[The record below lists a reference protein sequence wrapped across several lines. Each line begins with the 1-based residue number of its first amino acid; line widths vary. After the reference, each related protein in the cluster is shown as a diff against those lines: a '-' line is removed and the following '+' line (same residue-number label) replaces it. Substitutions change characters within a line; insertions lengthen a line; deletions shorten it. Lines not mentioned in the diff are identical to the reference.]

1 MRAFVLPFLLSAILF
16 VTNGISQAESIQ
28 KGSLRPQEQ
37 PPATAQIVKIGFY
50 PVSVHQ
56 LDVAN
61 STYYIDTY
69 VWLRWKGEIDPTKTI
84 EFVNMVEDWARQLSF
99 LLPKPKQQ
107 ADGSFY
113 QIMRLEG
120 RFNQPFSLSD
130 YPLDQQRLSIK
141 VEDQTYGIDRLA
153 FVIDTKDSGVGDLVR
168 IPGWNLEG
176 WKAETFAHDY
186 QTDFGDKDTPQVY
199 SMARFS
205 IQISRP
211 VSFFFWKLLL
221 PLFMVIVAAIAALL
235 IRPQLLGERAALPAA
250 ALLSAIFLQKS
261 YSDSLPDLGYL
272 VLMDQIYLIAYPL
285 IILTLIRVIYA
296 YLQVEDAKID
306 QIRAVHRTDLR
317 LLALLLAI
325 SIVGVVLIVA
335 LR

>member
-1 MRAFVLPFLLSAILF
+1 MKTFALVFLLPVLLF
-16 VTNGISQAESIQ
+16 IASGKSPAETVQ
-28 KGSLRPQEQ
+28 KGTLHPQEQ

-56 LDVAN
+56 LDIAN

-69 VWLRWKGEIDPTKTI
+69 VWLRWKGDIDPTKTI

-99 LLPKPKQQ
+99 LLPKPKRE

-130 YPLDQQRLSIK
+130 FPLDQQRLSIK

-205 IQISRP
+205 IEISRP

-221 PLFMVIVAAIAALL
+221 PLFMVIIAAIAALL

-296 YLQVEDAKID
+296 YLQVEDAKIT
-306 QIRAVHRTDLR
+306 QVRAVHRTDLR
-317 LLALLLAI
+317 LLALFLAI
-325 SIVGVVLIVA
+325 FVVGVALIVA

>member
-1 MRAFVLPFLLSAILF
+1 MQNIALAFLLSVLLF
-16 VTNGISQAESIQ
+16 FSEGKSHAEPVQ
-28 KGSLRPQEQ
+28 KGTLRLQNSPN
-37 PPATAQIVKIGFY
+37 PSAQIVKIGFY

-69 VWLRWKGEIDPTKTI
+69 VWLRWKGAIDPTKTI
-84 EFVNMVEDWARQLSF
+84 EFVNMVEDWNRQQAF
-99 LLPKPKQQ
+99 LFTKPKIE
-107 ADGSFY
+107 ADGSTY
-113 QIMRLEG
+113 QIMRVEG
-120 RFNQPFSLSD
+120 LFVQPFSLAD
-130 YPLDQQRLSIK
+130 YPLDRQRLSIK

-153 FVIDTKDSGVGDLVR
+153 FVIDTTDSGVGDLVR

-176 WKAETFAHDY
+176 WKADTFAHDY
-186 QTDFGDKDTPQVY
+186 QSDFGDKDTPQVY

-205 IQISRP
+205 IEISRP

-221 PLFMVIVAAIAALL
+221 PLMMVIIAAIAALL

-296 YLQVEDAKID
+296 YLQVEGAKIAKM
-306 QIRAVHRTDLR
+306 QAVHRTDLR

-325 SIVGVVLIVA
+325 FVVGVSLIVA

>member
-1 MRAFVLPFLLSAILF
+1 
-16 VTNGISQAESIQ
+16 
-28 KGSLRPQEQ
+28 
-37 PPATAQIVKIGFY
+37 
-50 PVSVHQ
+50 
-56 LDVAN
+56 
-61 STYYIDTY
+61 
-69 VWLRWKGEIDPTKTI
+69 
-84 EFVNMVEDWARQLSF
+84 
-99 LLPKPKQQ
+99 
-107 ADGSFY
+107 
-113 QIMRLEG
+113 MRLEG

-130 YPLDQQRLSIK
+130 YPLDRQRLSIK

-153 FVIDTKDSGVGDLVR
+153 FVIDTTNSGLGDLMR

-205 IQISRP
+205 IEISRP

-221 PLFMVIVAAIAALL
+221 PLFMVIIAAIAALL

-272 VLMDQIYLIAYPL
+272 VLMDQIYLIAYPV
-285 IILTLIRVIYA
+285 IILTLIRAIYA
-296 YLQVEDAKID
+296 YLQVEDAKITRL
-306 QIRAVHRTDLR
+306 QVVHRTDLR

-325 SIVGVVLIVA
+325 FVVGVALIVA

>member
-1 MRAFVLPFLLSAILF
+1 MKTFALVFLLPVLLF
-16 VTNGISQAESIQ
+16 IASGKSPAETVQ
-28 KGSLRPQEQ
+28 KGTLHPQEQ

-56 LDVAN
+56 LDIAN

-84 EFVNMVEDWARQLSF
+84 EFVNMVEDWGRQLSF
-99 LLPKPKQQ
+99 LLPTPKRE

-113 QIMRLEG
+113 QIMRMEG

-199 SMARFS
+199 SMVRFS
-205 IQISRP
+205 IEISRP

-221 PLFMVIVAAIAALL
+221 PLFMVIIAAIAALL

-296 YLQVEDAKID
+296 YLQVEGAEIA
-306 QIRAVHRTDLR
+306 QIRTVHRTDLR
-317 LLALLLAI
+317 LLALFLAI
-325 SIVGVVLIVA
+325 FVVGVALIVA